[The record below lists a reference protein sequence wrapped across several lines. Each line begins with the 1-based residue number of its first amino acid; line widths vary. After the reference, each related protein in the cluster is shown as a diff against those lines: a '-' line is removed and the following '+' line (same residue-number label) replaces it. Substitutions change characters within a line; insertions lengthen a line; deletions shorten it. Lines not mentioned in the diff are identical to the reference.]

1 MPWLEAVALSI
12 GELAGYLV
20 GLMLCRTFDLPPK
33 RAQAIGEYLILGVI
47 ATVAIVITIIYS

>member
-20 GLMLCRTFDLPPK
+20 GLIVGRTFDLPPK
-33 RAQAIGEYLILGVI
+33 KAQAIGEYLILGVI
-47 ATVAIVITIIYS
+47 ASAAIAITVIYS

>member
-20 GLMLCRTFDLPPK
+20 GLIVGRTFDLPPK

-47 ATVAIVITIIYS
+47 AGAAIAITVIYS